1 MKIVQILKNN
11 INKIIIVGIV
21 VMVVLIVSIKY
32 YLDSTSSVDNDL
44 EVLEVKEEKNNKENK
59 KNEDIKTSKVYV
71 DIKGAIKSPG
81 VYELE
86 SNKKVMDV
94 VYMAGGLTDEADT
107 TFINLA
113 KKVSNEMVVIIYTKD
128 QIKEARKKECLAP
141 SVNDTC
147 VCPKITNDACLDNNT
162 SNKKESSDNAN
173 STTSDDNDND
183 KSNDEAS
190 KVVNINTASLE
201 ELQTLD
207 GIGESKAQAII
218 DYREENGN
226 FSKPEDILEVSGIG
240 EAVYE
245 KIKDNITV

>member
-11 INKIIIVGIV
+11 INKVIIIGLVVIV
-21 VMVVLIVSIKY
+21 ILVVSIKY
-32 YLDSTSSVDNDL
+32 YLDSTSSVASDL
-44 EVLEVKEEKNNKENK
+44 EVLEVEEEKNNKDDK
-59 KNEDIKTSKVYV
+59 KEEGSKVSKVYV

-107 TFINLA
+107 TFVNLA
-113 KKVSNEMVVIIYTKD
+113 KKVSDEMVVIIYTKD
-128 QIKEARKKECLAP
+128 QIKEAREKEFLAP

-147 VCPKITNDACLDNNT
+147 VCPEITNDACLDNNT
-162 SNKKESSDNAN
+162 SKKEDSSADSKIDSSEDNKTDN
-173 STTSDDNDND
+173 TT
-183 KSNDEAS
+183 DE
-190 KVVNINTASLE
+190 KININTASLE
-201 ELQTLD
+201 ELQTLS

-218 DYREENGN
+218 DYREENGE

-240 EAVYE
+240 ETLYE